1 MRTRSRNLGGAK
13 GSSSS
18 SCVNKLEE
26 EALSSHKYNDDND
39 MMPIITNNNDSTAT
53 TNNTLEEAGLKS
65 RVKFKYE
72 ALRAFVVNNNINS
85 NHKVTTTIQTTHPMV
100 LLLLI

>member
-1 MRTRSRNLGGAK
+1 
-13 GSSSS
+13 
-18 SCVNKLEE
+18 
-26 EALSSHKYNDDND
+26 

-72 ALRAFVVNNNINS
+72 ALRASVVNNNLHS
-85 NHKVTTTIQTTHPMV
+85 NQKDLNTLLYSNIKTTIQTTHTS
-100 LLLLI
+100 